1 MSVLCQDLENIEI
14 NNYTGRYNQ
23 LPEVEDNDK
32 TMKSNPLAE
41 LFLKEISEII
51 KQYGL
56 EDYIGLRLLHKHFK
70 IESNE
75 VLVEEYREIEG
86 IPSLVTSAQD
96 IHDAIAKKSIP
107 ASWMFTEEGLLV
119 FETSTD
125 KEVHNGVALLLKHPE
140 FIEKVSKLI
149 NNYQMNNIFA
159 LAVLKREALGQ
170 TKSDELYFEM
180 NNDQPMSVVQ
190 VVQKESIKKDVA
202 IKASYGFGKGL
213 KSIWCHDPR
222 ICPYS

>member
-14 NNYTGRYNQ
+14 NNYTERYNQ
-23 LPEVEDNDK
+23 LPEVEENDQ

-41 LFLKEISEII
+41 LFLKEIAEVI

-96 IHDAIAKKSIP
+96 IHEAIAKKSVP

-125 KEVHNGVALLLKHPE
+125 KEVHNGVALLLNNPE
-140 FIEKVSKLI
+140 FIEKVSKFI
-149 NNYQMNNIFA
+149 NNYQMNNI
-159 LAVLKREALGQ
+159 LLL
-170 TKSDELYFEM
+170 L
-180 NNDQPMSVVQ
+180 
-190 VVQKESIKKDVA
+190 
-202 IKASYGFGKGL
+202 
-213 KSIWCHDPR
+213 C
-222 ICPYS
+222 